1 MGTWEII
8 DSFFQKLSWF
18 TPIVPNLVFLAN
30 HYPEIKG
37 VGKMTCLNPTGT
49 LKRPR
54 LIGLKVEYFC
64 YRRKDYL
71 DVFVEK
77 MNKILDDFAN
87 FRRQKIDL
95 TDVEKR
101 EQKGKTICYLRWEKF
116 NRNVRNFIK
125 SKTIVTAQENIEV
138 LPIEYII

>member
-8 DSFFQKLSWF
+8 SSFFQKLSWF
-18 TPIVPNLVFLAN
+18 TPIVPNHVFLAN

-37 VGKMTCLNPTGT
+37 VGEMTCPNPTGT

-64 YRRKDYL
+64 YRGKHYL

-87 FRRQKIDL
+87 FRRQKIDV

-116 NRNVRNFIK
+116 NRNVRNFRK
-125 SKTIVTAQENIEV
+125 SKTIVTTQENIEV
-138 LPIEYII
+138 LPI